1 MSKTKFYAVK
11 HGRVPGI
18 YSTWEE
24 CKAQVNGFS
33 SALYK
38 SFNTEQEAKSFLGNG
53 AGGIRHTSSRARSPV
68 RDDNLEET
76 IPNKRRKLLP
86 PSTEVAASLPPRP
99 LNDVSDM
106 RYQRLA
112 DQSRPV
118 GATSKF
124 QPSTSQ
130 SQKEKRLST
139 ARSTVFASIDID
151 RPYVLMTDGASRG
164 NPGKASCAAVLYD
177 PEGNEIR
184 TNSQYLGDRVTNNV
198 AEYFGLL
205 IGLTMTKMYML
216 EQDISP
222 ADFRICCRCDSNL
235 LVRHVRREYKVNDKT
250 LAGILDQIWD
260 CIQESFPHFHI
271 EHVYREH
278 NTRADELANQVID
291 NQDRLALAP
300 LLYTSVE
307 RKRT

>member
-1 MSKTKFYAVK
+1 MSKSKFYAVK

-33 SALYK
+33 SASYK
-38 SFNTEQEAKSFLGNG
+38 SFNTEQEAKAFLGNALG
-53 AGGIRHTSSRARSPV
+53 SMRHTPLRARSPV
-68 RDDNLEET
+68 RDNNPEDT
-76 IPNKRRKLLP
+76 IPNKRRRLLHA
-86 PSTEVAASLPPRP
+86 STELAAALPPRP

-112 DQSRPV
+112 EQSRPV
-118 GATSKF
+118 RSVTKLQTS
-124 QPSTSQ
+124 QLRSTST
-130 SQKEKRLST
+130 T
-139 ARSTVFASIDID
+139 ARATVLSNRDID

-177 PEGNEIR
+177 PQGDEIR
-184 TNSQYLGDRVTNNV
+184 TNSQYLGDYVTNNV

-205 IGLTMTKMYML
+205 IGLSMTKMYMI
-216 EQDISP
+216 EQNKSP
-222 ADFRICCRCDSNL
+222 SDFRICCRCDSNL
-235 LVRHVRREYKVNDKT
+235 LVKHVRKEYKVNDDT
-250 LAGILDQIWD
+250 LKGLLEQIWE
-260 CIQESFPHFHI
+260 CIEESFPHFHI

-300 LLYTSVE
+300 LLYTVE
-307 RKRT
+307 RKGT